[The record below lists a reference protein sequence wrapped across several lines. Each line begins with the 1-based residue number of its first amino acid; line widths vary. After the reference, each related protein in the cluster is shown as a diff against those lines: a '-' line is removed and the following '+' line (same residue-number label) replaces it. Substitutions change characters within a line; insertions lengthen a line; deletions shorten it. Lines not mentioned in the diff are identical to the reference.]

1 MFKVREKF
9 QCRNVWIRV
18 SEIMKVYKVENG
30 DYTAIM
36 FRNGDYLC
44 VTESVEVILEAIN
57 IEWHMSKK

>member
-44 VTESVEVILEAIN
+44 VTESVEEILAAIN
-57 IEWHMSKK
+57 SEV